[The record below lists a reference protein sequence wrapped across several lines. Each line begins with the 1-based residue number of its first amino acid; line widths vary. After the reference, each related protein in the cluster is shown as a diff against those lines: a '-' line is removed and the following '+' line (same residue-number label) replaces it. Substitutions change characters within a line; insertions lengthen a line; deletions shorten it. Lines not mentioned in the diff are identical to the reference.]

1 MRKFFCAFFILFCF
15 SLFAQEGDS
24 ADSALNPGLTEGY
37 DNYGNFE
44 ESLPENQQK
53 EEKDVSQDYLAKS
66 STAVNA
72 VAWTRDGKYFATSW
86 NNSIILWSAAS
97 NTIEAIYSNSVS
109 GNSES
114 HKDASGKNLV
124 SIADASSIEFTSDGR
139 YMLSV
144 RDDNTALIH
153 AVGSASDA
161 TLISGTGSSI
171 PAAVY
176 ASDYKIIIA
185 LDGQNLYESYR
196 MGNQHI
202 IEEKL
207 DLADGVWALSSNPT
221 GKRILVTSESGA
233 IRLIDTTSWSVVSE
247 FECYTLTRIKP
258 RLAKDGV
265 HFVSAKDQNTLTVTS
280 VSDESDF
287 YMLEDPAGFSNVAE
301 FSVDGSKIVV
311 GINTGLV
318 KIFDINS
325 GFEENSFQLMYG
337 DSAKS
342 LAFSPDGE
350 YVIDHIEGIIEHQK
364 VFMKVVSEI
373 RSKTMMTFPVLTF
386 SLLYQD
392 GKFVDMEFAR
402 WCNKHNMQWFDSNFY
417 VGSDVT
423 SLSNCC
429 RLISNTSKLNA
440 FINSI
445 GGTSLSIG
453 SIKVNTINLRR
464 IALESKGDMSKYFE
478 ILKERVDICVKVLD
492 VVRDVITENIKNGL
506 LPNYTYK
513 LIELEKQYNTIGI
526 TAMYEA
532 VNEFG
537 LIDTDEFGNKSYSDR
552 KSVV

>member
-350 YVIDHIEGIIEHQK
+350 YVIIGTEQGYIYRWVLNGEEFVPESQRSALQNALVLSLGYSRLNSDYYMGSAIFDVGYKNYFRPPFFWGLNANIG
-364 VFMKVVSEI
+364 VGLPGSE
-373 RSKTMMTFPVLTF
+373 FPST
-386 SLLYQD
+386 YYA
-392 GKFVDMEFAR
+392 GGE
-402 WCNKHNMQWFDSNFY
+402 
-417 VGSDVT
+417 
-423 SLSNCC
+423 SLSPPFVY
-429 RLISNTSKLNA
+429 SH
-440 FINSI
+440 SI
-445 GGTSLSIG
+445 GG
-453 SIKVNTINLRR
+453 
-464 IALESKGDMSKYFE
+464 M
-478 ILKERVDICVKVLD
+478 
-492 VVRDVITENIKNGL
+492 
-506 LPNYTYK
+506 
-513 LIELEKQYNTIGI
+513 
-526 TAMYEA
+526 
-532 VNEFG
+532 FG
-537 LIDTDEFGNKSYSDR
+537 LVYYNKKLDLHVFSEAGLGATVRILYNNSFRYAHASKPYFSGYGELLVGAQWKWARLWGGVQFDTNLHWLGKVHVGVAMPTRTFR
-552 KSVV
+552 KQGKTE

>member
-350 YVIDHIEGIIEHQK
+350 YVIIGTEQGYIYRWVLNGEEFVPESQRSALQNALVLSLGYSRLNSDYYMGSAIFDVGYKNYFRPPFFWGLNANIGVGLPGSEFPFTYYEGGE
-364 VFMKVVSEI
+364 
-373 RSKTMMTFPVLTF
+373 
-386 SLLYQD
+386 
-392 GKFVDMEFAR
+392 
-402 WCNKHNMQWFDSNFY
+402 
-417 VGSDVT
+417 
-423 SLSNCC
+423 SLS
-429 RLISNTSKLNA
+429 SPFVYSH
-440 FINSI
+440 SI
-445 GGTSLSIG
+445 GG
-453 SIKVNTINLRR
+453 
-464 IALESKGDMSKYFE
+464 M
-478 ILKERVDICVKVLD
+478 
-492 VVRDVITENIKNGL
+492 
-506 LPNYTYK
+506 
-513 LIELEKQYNTIGI
+513 
-526 TAMYEA
+526 
-532 VNEFG
+532 FG
-537 LIDTDEFGNKSYSDR
+537 LVYYNKKLDLHVFSEAGLGATVRILYNNSFRYAHASKPYFSGYGELLVGAQWKWARLWGGVQFDTNLHWLGKVHVGVAMPTRTFR
-552 KSVV
+552 KQGKTE

>member
-72 VAWTRDGKYFATSW
+72 VAWTHDGKYFATSW

-207 DLADGVWALSSNPT
+207 DLADGVWAVSSNPT

-350 YVIDHIEGIIEHQK
+350 YVIIGTDQGYIYRWVLNGEEFVPESQ
-364 VFMKVVSEI
+364 
-373 RSKTMMTFPVLTF
+373 RSALQNALVL
-386 SLLYQD
+386 SLGYSRLNSDYYM
-392 GKFVDMEFAR
+392 GSAI
-402 WCNKHNMQWFDSNFY
+402 FDVGYKNYFRPPFFWGLNANIG
-417 VGSDVT
+417 VGSPGSEFPFT
-423 SLSNCC
+423 YYEGGESLS
-429 RLISNTSKLNA
+429 SPFVYSH
-440 FINSI
+440 SI
-445 GGTSLSIG
+445 GG
-453 SIKVNTINLRR
+453 
-464 IALESKGDMSKYFE
+464 M
-478 ILKERVDICVKVLD
+478 
-492 VVRDVITENIKNGL
+492 
-506 LPNYTYK
+506 
-513 LIELEKQYNTIGI
+513 
-526 TAMYEA
+526 
-532 VNEFG
+532 FG
-537 LIDTDEFGNKSYSDR
+537 LVYYNKKLDLHVFSEAGLGATVRILYNNSFRYAHASKPYFSGYGELLVGAQWKWARLWGGVQFDTNLHWLGKVHVGVAMPTRTFR
-552 KSVV
+552 KQGKTE

>member
-15 SLFAQEGDS
+15 SLFAQEDDS
-24 ADSALNPGLTEGY
+24 ADSAVNSGLTEGY

-44 ESLPENQQK
+44 DSLPEEQQK

-124 SIADASSIEFTSDGR
+124 SIAEASSIEFTSDGR

-350 YVIDHIEGIIEHQK
+350 YVIIGTEQGYIYRWVLNGEEFVPESQRSALQNALVLSLGYSRLNSDYYMGSAIFDVGYKNYFRPPFFWGANANIGVGLPGSEFPFTYYEGGE
-364 VFMKVVSEI
+364 
-373 RSKTMMTFPVLTF
+373 
-386 SLLYQD
+386 
-392 GKFVDMEFAR
+392 
-402 WCNKHNMQWFDSNFY
+402 
-417 VGSDVT
+417 
-423 SLSNCC
+423 SLS
-429 RLISNTSKLNA
+429 SPFVYA
-440 FINSI
+440 HSI
-445 GGTSLSIG
+445 GG
-453 SIKVNTINLRR
+453 
-464 IALESKGDMSKYFE
+464 M
-478 ILKERVDICVKVLD
+478 
-492 VVRDVITENIKNGL
+492 
-506 LPNYTYK
+506 
-513 LIELEKQYNTIGI
+513 
-526 TAMYEA
+526 
-532 VNEFG
+532 FG
-537 LIDTDEFGNKSYSDR
+537 LVYYNKKLDLHVFSEAGLGATVRILYNNSFRYAHATKPYFSGYGELLVGAQWKWARLWGGVQFDTNLHWLGKVHVGVAMPTRTFR
-552 KSVV
+552 KQGKTE

>member
-72 VAWTRDGKYFATSW
+72 VAWTHDGKYFATSW

-207 DLADGVWALSSNPT
+207 DLADGVWAVSSNPT

-350 YVIDHIEGIIEHQK
+350 YVIIGTEQGYIYRWVLNGEEFVPESQ
-364 VFMKVVSEI
+364 
-373 RSKTMMTFPVLTF
+373 RSALQNALVL
-386 SLLYQD
+386 SLGYSRLNSDYYM
-392 GKFVDMEFAR
+392 GSAI
-402 WCNKHNMQWFDSNFY
+402 FDVGYKNYFRPPFFWGLNANIG
-417 VGSDVT
+417 VGSPGSEFPFT
-423 SLSNCC
+423 YYEGGESLS
-429 RLISNTSKLNA
+429 SPFVYSH
-440 FINSI
+440 SI
-445 GGTSLSIG
+445 GG
-453 SIKVNTINLRR
+453 
-464 IALESKGDMSKYFE
+464 M
-478 ILKERVDICVKVLD
+478 
-492 VVRDVITENIKNGL
+492 
-506 LPNYTYK
+506 
-513 LIELEKQYNTIGI
+513 
-526 TAMYEA
+526 
-532 VNEFG
+532 FG
-537 LIDTDEFGNKSYSDR
+537 LVYYNKKLDLHVFSEAGLGATVRILYNNSFRYAHASKPYFSGYGELLVGAQWKWARLWGGVQFDTNLHWLGKVHVGVAMPTRTFR
-552 KSVV
+552 KQGKTE